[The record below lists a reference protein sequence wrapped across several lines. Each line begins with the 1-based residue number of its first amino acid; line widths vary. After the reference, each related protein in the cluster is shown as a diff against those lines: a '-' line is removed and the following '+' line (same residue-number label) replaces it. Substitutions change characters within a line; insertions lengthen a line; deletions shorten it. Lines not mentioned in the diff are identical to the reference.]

1 METTPVCG
9 SVLRPRRLATSS
21 LDRGSIFS
29 GFFGR
34 VFCCCWRLLL
44 LRRPDGGVARKAS
57 AAVDMEDARD
67 NSKIV
72 AVEGNFILV
81 EIL

>member
-29 GFFGR
+29 GFFDR
-34 VFCCCWRLLL
+34 VFCCCWRLL

-57 AAVDMEDARD
+57 AVANLEDARD

-72 AVEGNFILV
+72 AVEGNFMLV
-81 EIL
+81 LEIL

>member
-1 METTPVCG
+1 METTPVSR

-21 LDRGSIFS
+21 LDKGSIFS

-34 VFCCCWRLLL
+34 IFCCWILL
-44 LRRPDGGVARKAS
+44 LRWPEDGGIARKAS
-57 AAVDMEDARD
+57 AVVEMEDAND

-72 AVEGNFILV
+72 AVEGNFIL
-81 EIL
+81 EDLG